1 MGNYQRF
8 KRIIILSIAFI
19 FGLFIA
25 VAQANT
31 SDFPWD
37 FMNVDIEVESN
48 GDMLVTETQ
57 KYIFNSN
64 HTNERYRYIP
74 LNKVDDIKDV
84 TVEENGEK
92 ISSTTGKKNNQFW
105 IRWRHPLN
113 PPENHTFVL
122 KYRVIG
128 GLHLDN
134 QNTQVYWKAIFANR
148 KSPIQNATVKVH
160 LPESLAGKV
169 ISYKSFGTG
178 AVSRQLDSTTFEF
191 VANGP
196 LSPGKELEVKVTF
209 PTAILQVPKPT
220 WQKITQ
226 TWSLGDII
234 STILALVFLLMFA
247 YFLLWLPLIASYCPK
262 CSKFGIQRT
271 NQVLTRPTYS
281 SKGKRKVTEYC
292 QNCSYHNEYE
302 ETIPVRSHS
311 TSGGDY
317 GGGGGGGDG
326 GGGGGDGGGG
336 GGGG

>member
-8 KRIIILSIAFI
+8 KRIILLSIAFI

-25 VAQANT
+25 AAQANT
-31 SDFPWD
+31 SNLPFYWD
-37 FMNVDIEVESN
+37 FINVDIDVEAN

-57 KYIFNSN
+57 KYVFNSN

-92 ISSTTGKKNNQFW
+92 ISSTTGKKNNEFW

-113 PPENHTFVL
+113 PPESHTFVL

-160 LPESLAGKV
+160 LPESLADKV
-169 ISYKSFGTG
+169 ISYTSFGTG

-196 LSPGKELEVKVTF
+196 LSPGKELEVQVTF
-209 PTAILQVPKPT
+209 PRSILQVPKPT
-220 WQKITQ
+220 WQTTTQ
-226 TWSLGDII
+226 TWSLGNII
-234 STILALVFLLMFA
+234 SIILALVFLL
-247 YFLLWLPLIASYCPK
+247 IAIITIIRRSYCPK
-262 CSKFGIQRT
+262 CKNFSMKRT
-271 NQVLTRPTYS
+271 SRVLTRPTYS
-281 SKGKRKVTEYC
+281 SKGKRKVTEHC
-292 QNCSYHNEYE
+292 QNCSYHKEYE
-302 ETIPVRSHS
+302 LIIPVRSHS
-311 TSGGDY
+311 TSGGYDGGGGY
-317 GGGGGGGDG
+317 GGGGGGDG

-336 GGGG
+336 GG